1 VKKLI
6 AWLAICFL
14 VLYVLPWAG
23 TAAIRGLVSD
33 SEMATRETIAQ
44 KLASRSWTEGPT
56 YGKVVDGH
64 LQESVIPPQ
73 SAKPNHL
80 QLTKKYSDHF
90 QTYTVFEFES
100 KDFEWKYEI
109 MVGRTYF
116 RAWRGAK

>member
-1 VKKLI
+1 MKKLFS
-6 AWLAICFL
+6 WLSICFL
-14 VLYVLPWAG
+14 VVYVLPWGG

-44 KLASRSWTEGPT
+44 ELASRSWNDGTT
-56 YGKVVDGH
+56 YGKVVDGQ
-64 LQESVIPPQ
+64 LQESDIPPQ

-90 QTYTVFEFES
+90 QTYTVFEFEG
-100 KDFEWKYEI
+100 KDYKWKYEI

-116 RAWRGAK
+116 RVWCGAK